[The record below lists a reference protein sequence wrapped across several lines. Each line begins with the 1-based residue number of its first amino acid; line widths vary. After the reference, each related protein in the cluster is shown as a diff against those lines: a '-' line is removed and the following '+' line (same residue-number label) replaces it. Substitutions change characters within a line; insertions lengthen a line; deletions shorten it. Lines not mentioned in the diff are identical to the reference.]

1 MSLHARWY
9 DCPAFQEACLT
20 VLVTGGAGIIGA
32 NFVLEWL
39 SVEDRPIVNL
49 DKLTY
54 AGNMQSLAAVLDD
67 QRHTIVQADIADSE
81 TVSELLD
88 AHRPRAIV
96 HCAADSHVDCSI
108 SGPDDFMQTNVLG
121 TFRLLDASRQ
131 YFDSLSGSDR
141 DEFRFINVS
150 TDEVYRS
157 LEPQA
162 PAFAETHRYSPNSP
176 YSASKASA
184 DHIARSYF
192 HTYGLPVITSNCSN
206 NYGPLQFLEK
216 LIPLMIMN
224 DVRGKPL
231 PIYGDELNVRDWL
244 YVGDHCAT
252 IRLLL
257 EQGKPGET
265 YNIGGDSEMTNLDV
279 VDEICSLLDELV
291 ENPQV
296 ISHKQLI
303 SYIED
308 RPGHDKRY
316 AVNSDKIKIALAWE
330 ASETFQS
337 GLRKTVQW
345 YLNNEDW
352 IAEVESGE
360 YRTWVDSH
368 YGQGAVGQ

>member
-1 MSLHARWY
+1 M
-9 DCPAFQEACLT
+9 T
-20 VLVTGGAGIIGA
+20 VLVTGGAGFIGA

-67 QRHTIVQADIADSE
+67 QRHTFVQADIADSE

-88 AHRPRAIV
+88 AHRPRAII
-96 HCAADSHVDCSI
+96 HCAAESHVDRSI

-121 TFRLLDASRQ
+121 TFCLLDASRQ
-131 YFDSLSGSDR
+131 YFDSLSG
-141 DEFRFINVS
+141 
-150 TDEVYRS
+150 
-157 LEPQA
+157 A
-162 PAFAETHRYSPNSP
+162 A
-176 YSASKASA
+176 
-184 DHIARSYF
+184 
-192 HTYGLPVITSNCSN
+192 
-206 NYGPLQFLEK
+206 
-216 LIPLMIMN
+216 
-224 DVRGKPL
+224 
-231 PIYGDELNVRDWL
+231 
-244 YVGDHCAT
+244 

-257 EQGKPGET
+257 EQGKPGKT

-308 RPGHDKRY
+308 RPGHDRRY
-316 AVNSDKIKIALAWE
+316 AVNADKIKTALTWKV
-330 ASETFQS
+330 SETFQS